1 MKKDHLYP
9 LYSILL
15 LFVAAPVL
23 AMLAAPWVYRL
34 LQHFVAEDS
43 FLDAPFYRVTS
54 RLALLMVILLMPLA
68 CRLSG
73 FKTRADYGLAKC
85 SNRKLLFCFGLGLGA
100 ASMLAAY
107 LPGALLGVYAWDGTG
122 KTVSHHL
129 FYVIKILVGGLA
141 VGIFEEIL
149 FRGFIFSA
157 LRKSLG
163 VVAGI
168 VIASFLFS
176 IVHFMRP
183 LDPSVTTAWNSGF
196 LLTGH
201 LFARAGE
208 AFLQE
213 SCTLFCMGLVLC
225 TLYQWLK
232 SVYLLIGLHAGWV
245 WVMMFFRHFTDNQK
259 TMTWLY
265 GTSDWIS
272 RSWMGSVLSIVF
284 LAAVLLTRNRWQQL
298 AETPH
303 N

>member
-15 LFVAAPVL
+15 LFVVAPVP
-23 AMLAAPWVYRL
+23 AMLAAPWVYQL
-34 LQHFVAEDS
+34 LQQFAVKDS
-43 FLDAPFYRVTS
+43 LLDAPFYRVTS
-54 RLALLMVILLMPLA
+54 RLVLLMVILLLPFA

-85 SNRKLLFCFGLGLGA
+85 ANRRLMFFFGIGLGA

-107 LPGALLGVYAWDGTG
+107 LPGALLGVYAWDGAG

-129 FYVIKILVGGLA
+129 CAVVKILIGGLA
-141 VGIFEEIL
+141 VGIFEEIF

-157 LRKSLG
+157 LRKSFG

-176 IVHFMRP
+176 IVHFMKP
-183 LDPSVTTAWNSGF
+183 LDPAVTTAWNSGF
-196 LLTGH
+196 LLIGH

-232 SVYLLIGLHAGWV
+232 SVYLLIGLHTGWV

-272 RSWMGSVLSIVF
+272 RSWMGSVLSVIF
-284 LAAVLLTRNRWQQL
+284 LASVWLTRSRWQQL
-298 AETPH
+298 AETPNH
-303 N
+303 

>member
-15 LFVAAPVL
+15 LFVVAPVP

-34 LQHFVAEDS
+34 LQNFSAEDS
-43 FLDAPFYRVTS
+43 LLDAPFYRVTS
-54 RLALLMVILLMPLA
+54 RLALLTVILLLPLA

-73 FKTRADYGLAKC
+73 FKSRADYGLAKS
-85 SNRKLLFCFGLGLGA
+85 SNRKFLLYLGAGLGA
-100 ASMLAAY
+100 ASMLVAY
-107 LPGALLGVYAWDGTG
+107 LPGALLGVFAWDGDE
-122 KTVSHHL
+122 KTICHHL
-129 FYVIKILVGGLA
+129 CSVVKILTGGLF
-141 VGIFEEIL
+141 VGIFEEIF
-149 FRGFIFSA
+149 FRGFIFGA

-163 VVAGI
+163 VTAGI

-183 LDPSVTTAWNSGF
+183 LDPPVTTAWNSGF
-196 LLTGH
+196 LLIGR
-201 LFARAGE
+201 LFARAGD

-272 RSWMGSVLSIVF
+272 RSWMGSVLSIIF
-284 LAAVLLTRNRWQQL
+284 LAAVLLTRNRWKQL
-298 AETPH
+298 AETP
-303 N
+303 NS